1 MRLFD
6 VPLVKI
12 LSQCKLPEWWVICRF
27 CSMPFKTSTFEDTCE
42 RCKHLDI
49 YREKYISKVMV
60 RFIIF
65 STVTALIFSFLVIYL
80 SNYTRNINIILVFLL
95 LAGVVIGGILLR
107 IVNNLKQ

>member
-1 MRLFD
+1 MRLFNT
-6 VPLVKI
+6 PLVRI

-42 RCKHLDI
+42 RCKHLEV

-65 STVTALIFSFLVIYL
+65 STITALIFAYLVTYL
-80 SNYTRNINIILVFLL
+80 TNYTRNINIILVFLL
-95 LAGVVIGGILLR
+95 FAGVAIGGILLR